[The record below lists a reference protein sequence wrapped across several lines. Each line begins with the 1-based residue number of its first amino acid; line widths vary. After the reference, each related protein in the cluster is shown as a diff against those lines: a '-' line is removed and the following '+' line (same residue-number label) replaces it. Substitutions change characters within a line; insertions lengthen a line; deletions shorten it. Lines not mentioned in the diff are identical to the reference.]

1 MPPKVVYSLTAW
13 GKRLKALLIQMA
25 EFAESIQDDS
35 VSFKYSSAVM
45 KGEAQATRQ
54 KE

>member
-13 GKRLKALLIQMA
+13 GKLLIQMA